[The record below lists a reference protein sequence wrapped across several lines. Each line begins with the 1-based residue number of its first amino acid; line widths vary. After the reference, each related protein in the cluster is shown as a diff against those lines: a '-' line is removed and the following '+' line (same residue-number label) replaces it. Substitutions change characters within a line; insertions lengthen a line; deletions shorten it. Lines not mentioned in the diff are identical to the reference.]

1 MYCQVIKTHN
11 VVVNMLKLLKIS
23 QNIKK
28 IKISCIT
35 DSTKLGRQSK
45 EVKGGGSELLRHYQ
59 QQETPRN

>member
-45 EVKGGGSELLRHYQ
+45 EVKGGGSELFRHYQ